1 MTKRVIRLDI
11 LQPNYNLRLK
21 NMVLNSILY
30 AIVLY
35 NDIVLYISINP
46 VLIPIRDDEA
56 SM

>member
-46 VLIPIRDDEA
+46 V
-56 SM
+56 